1 MERKLF
7 AFDIDGT
14 LLNSEKKALDSTREA
29 LAKLREQGH
38 LVTLA
43 TGRSRYMAQE
53 VIWDLDFTNYVL
65 CNGAAALWIM
75 SNIIKIYCTLKR
87 WNVWHKTVINAA

>member
-1 MERKLF
+1 
-7 AFDIDGT
+7 
-14 LLNSEKKALDSTREA
+14 
-29 LAKLREQGH
+29 
-38 LVTLA
+38 
-43 TGRSRYMAQE
+43 MAQE

-87 WNVWHKTVINAA
+87 WNVWHKTVINAADLLVGLDDIKKSNQHRAEKWKLR